1 MSIDNSLLSNFH
13 IQDNENLNDYA
24 MAPII
29 HNSLVIKNGV
39 MFILGGISSGKS
51 TLLSKLMALY
61 TNVLDPIILSFY
73 GGLAPD
79 ETTTYNISTFKIK
92 PYFIKIPTPE
102 AMVSFFDQYK
112 YKRTKLAELLMFVKS
127 VYKDNTKLLCESLT
141 YVNALNIK
149 DKSISDNNKRMQALY
164 TYVLQL
170 IASNNVITSDNTNNN
185 EKTCTNVLYMSEFIT
200 KTYAKKK
207 RISFTTDPPLFI
219 CHCLMSLASGF
230 KAKTITVDILN
241 EPTVKPNL
249 KNKDVLLNRFHPYT
263 LKPFMR
269 IIKNKGSKS
278 SPKIELV
285 PSVCVFDDLAQF
297 PLLTTEHATQ
307 WVKDLL
313 AETRRY
319 MNTFIFAGQRYNL
332 LNKTLRSLTHTFF
345 IGYSLVDDDLP
356 KIAKEMPSNLM
367 SNKDFLTFYNKMIKP
382 FTFIVYNN
390 KLGVNIIKLTR

>member
-1 MSIDNSLLSNFH
+1 MSIDNNLLASFH
-13 IQDNENLNDYA
+13 VQDNENLNDYA
-24 MAPII
+24 MAPIM

-51 TLLSKLMALY
+51 TLMSKLMALY

-79 ETTTYNISTFKIK
+79 ETTTFNISTFKIK
-92 PYFIKIPTPE
+92 PTFVKLQTPE
-102 AMVSFFDQYK
+102 AMVSFFNQFK
-112 YKRTKLAELLMFVKS
+112 YKRTKLAELLMFITS
-127 VYKDNTKLLCESLT
+127 IYKNNTKLLCESIT

-149 DKSISDNNKRMQALY
+149 DKSIHDNNKRMQALY

-170 IASNNVITSDNTNNN
+170 LADGSVITED
-185 EKTCTNVLYMSEFIT
+185 KKGFIYLSEFIT

-207 RISFTTDPPLFI
+207 HISFTSDPPLFI
-219 CHCLMSLASGF
+219 CHCLLSLASGF

-249 KNKDVLLNRFHPYT
+249 KNKEVLLNRFHPYT
-263 LKPFMR
+263 LKPFLR
-269 IIKNKGSKS
+269 IVKQRGKQ
-278 SPKIELV
+278 PKLELV

-297 PLLTTEHATQ
+297 PLLTTEHAAQ

-367 SNKDFLTFYNKMIKP
+367 SNKEFLEFYNKMIKP

-390 KLGVNIIKLTR
+390 KLGINVIKLTR